1 MNNYQKNNLFNDL
14 YVTFFDYLLMAKV
27 VVGKTDEIREGKLT
41 HIQAGGKEILV
52 ANVNGNYYAMGNICT
67 HAGAELHEGELEGKE
82 LTCPWHG
89 AKWDVTTGNQIWFPQ
104 KLKPEESF
112 KVSVENDTV
121 YVEV

>member
-1 MNNYQKNNLFNDL
+1 
-14 YVTFFDYLLMAKV
+14 MAKV
-27 VVGKTDEIREGKLT
+27 VVGKTSEVQDGKLM
-41 HIQAGGKEILV
+41 HITAGGKEIVVTKLD
-52 ANVNGNYYAMGNICT
+52 GNYYAMDNVCT
-67 HAGAELHEGELEGKE
+67 HAGADLHEGELSDNE

>member
-1 MNNYQKNNLFNDL
+1 
-14 YVTFFDYLLMAKV
+14 MAKIL
-27 VVGKTDEIREGKLT
+27 VGKTDDIEEGKLT
-41 HIQAGGKEILV
+41 HVQAGGKEVLV
-52 ANVNGNYYAMGNICT
+52 ANVKGNYYAMGNICN
-67 HAGAELHEGELEGKE
+67 HAGAELHEGVLEGKE

-89 AKWDVTTGNQIWFPQ
+89 AKWDVTTGSLIWFPQ